1 MMYSSEQIT
10 NMIQIYGKADGN
22 HYDVRCM
29 YKNFLLVK
37 YLIRKY
43 SFTNA
48 CEECYRK
55 IENS

>member
-48 CEECYRK
+48 
-55 IENS
+55 